1 MSTFNIMKIIRQL
14 TMISAKWSSEQKNET
29 LCLKREKEMS
39 GYQREKQVKTDSDAS
54 PYFVDQNLTL

>member
-1 MSTFNIMKIIRQL
+1 
-14 TMISAKWSSEQKNET
+14 MISAKWSSEQKNET